1 MCCLVAFSPS
11 NASPSP
17 IAVESDLHSPQ
28 RQLIELRIAHADL
41 DARIDSLA
49 PGSALDELTLRR
61 LKKQRLALRDQL
73 AQLERE
79 LTPRE
84 PA

>member
-1 MCCLVAFSPS
+1 ME
-11 NASPSP
+11 
-17 IAVESDLHSPQ
+17 IDLHSPQ

-41 DARIDSLA
+41 NARIDACTSEHS
-49 PGSALDELTLRR
+49 PQMDDLTLRR
-61 LKKQRLALRDQL
+61 LKKQRLVLRDQL
-73 AQLERE
+73 AQLEQA

>member
-1 MCCLVAFSPS
+1 ME
-11 NASPSP
+11 
-17 IAVESDLHSPQ
+17 IDLHSPQ
-28 RQLIELRIAHADL
+28 RQLIDLRIAHADL
-41 DARIDSLA
+41 NARIDACAS
-49 PGSALDELTLRR
+49 GQQNQMDDLTLRR

-73 AQLERE
+73 AHLEQS